1 MIRFNVF
8 LALLSGF
15 CLSSKFGLVL
25 LLFVWLML
33 DACPNMINVILQ
45 RIEMIAPPREEKF
58 QNHHADAEN
67 IQWINQILETYW
79 KKIVIWMN
87 VKMKPILNKYPPVN
101 TRYVVYQFFDNQDI
115 LVHACL

>member
-45 RIEMIAPPREEKF
+45 RIEMIAPPQEEKF

-67 IQWINQILETYW
+67 IQWINQILETCW

-87 VKMKPILNKYPPVN
+87 VKMRPILNKYPPVN
-101 TRYVVYQFFDNQDI
+101 TRYVAYQFFDNKDI